1 MSDYLFRGNLA
12 KLDRDVYELTQL
24 EAERQARK
32 LILIP
37 SESTA
42 PLAVREALSSAFQNI
57 YAEGY
62 PDEESRWMTE
72 EEILDYPARLA
83 HYRRNGDPRYY
94 KGVEYADVVEALA
107 RRRAAE
113 AFAANRYTA
122 DQIYV
127 NVQALSGAPA
137 NNAVYQALL
146 NIGDTVMGLNL
157 LHGGHLSHGSSVNR
171 SGKYYKAVHYT
182 VDENEK
188 LDYNKIRAQALEA
201 KPKLIIA
208 GYSSYSWIPDWKK
221 FREIADEVGA
231 YFLADI
237 SHIGGL
243 VAAGVVPSPIGHAH
257 VVMSTTHKSLDGPR
271 GAVLL
276 TTDAA
281 IAKKIDKAVFPG
293 EQGGPHVNVF
303 AGLALTF
310 KFAQTRQ
317 FKKLQAQ
324 TVKNAQAMADQF
336 KKRGLRVPFGG
347 TDSHLVNVDVTTIKS
362 PEGIPLTGDQAA
374 RILDIVGIVVNRN
387 TIPGDKNS
395 LDPSGIR
402 LGTAWITQRGFN
414 EKTTH
419 ELTDIMADVLLAA
432 APHAVDTPHKGK
444 QRRAKVDFNVLN
456 DAKLRVRKLA
466 EKAGIDFKYKK
477 SGYPHFYY
485 IDDKVKVSRIGN
497 PTYAVFELS
506 GSRVRQVLDYAASS
520 DLSALKKRQSQ
531 PTTIA
536 TAKGVVKGALV
547 NVDDQTYQLLIPVNK
562 ASLVAT
568 WLRDLSDGYT
578 SFKLDGEK
586 DFSAK
591 RMPGPFV
598 MSQVRKAAKARPSP
612 QPSPAGRGGSVSE
625 DKPYF
630 IGISS
635 EVHKE
640 ALPSFEWN
648 PAPALPEGGG
658 SEILKRT
665 ALYDVHKSSGGR
677 MVPFA
682 GWEMPVVYTS
692 IYEEH
697 LATRQAAGLFDV
709 SHMGVY
715 DVRGA
720 DAASFL
726 DSVCGNDC
734 GGLEPSESL
743 YTHFLTPDADV
754 IDDTLVYRR
763 GWDNYLVVVNASNDD
778 KVRTWLES
786 VRDGKVCIDNAR
798 PWARTYGYNAEIRN
812 LRDPKSGSAMRVDIA
827 LQGPKSRDTLLAMGV
842 DDQTRGKVIG
852 LKRTQLCDAVIGG
865 FDLIV
870 SRTGYTGEKMA
881 FELFVHPE
889 RAVDFWNAVLKAGEA
904 FGVKPIG
911 LGARDSLR
919 TEAGLPLYGHEMGEG
934 SGKGGLDTS
943 REQRRDYSTTGLF
956 NGRDL
961 GVAEGG
967 FGSYM
972 KTYKPWFIGR
982 DAYVAREQER
992 KGVVVRFRF
1001 DDQRVRMAHNGD
1013 PVVNSNGE
1021 RIGFVTSCAIDSERF
1036 LTGQAYLENGYTK
1049 VDTPIGIHQGGLMD
1063 RPATAAKVVSRFAKL

>member
-1 MSDYLFRGNLA
+1 MSDFLFRGSL
-12 KLDRDVYELTQL
+12 KDLDPDVYELTQL
-24 EAERQARK
+24 ESERQARK

-42 PLAVREALSSAFQNI
+42 PMAVREALASSFQNI

-94 KGVEYADVVEALA
+94 KGVEYADAVEALA

-113 AFAANRYTA
+113 AFAANGFSA
-122 DQIYV
+122 DQIFV

-137 NNAVYQALL
+137 NNAVYQALVNL
-146 NIGDTVMGLNL
+146 GDTIMGLNL

-171 SGKYYKAVHYT
+171 SGKWFKAVHYN

-188 LDYNKIRAQALEA
+188 LDYDRIRALALEN
-201 KPKLIIA
+201 KPKLLIA
-208 GYSSYSWIPDWKK
+208 GASSYSWVPDWKK

-243 VAAGVVPSPIGHAH
+243 VAAGVVPSPIGFAH

-276 TTDAA
+276 TTDGA

-303 AGLALTF
+303 AGLALAF
-310 KFAQTRQ
+310 KLAQTKQ

-324 TVKNAQAMADQF
+324 TIKNAVAMADQF
-336 KKRGLRVPFGG
+336 TKRGLRVPFGG
-347 TDSHLVNVDVTTIKS
+347 TNCHMVNVDVTSVVGEDGTKLS
-362 PEGIPLTGDQAA
+362 GDQAA
-374 RILDIVGIVVNRN
+374 RILDIVGVVVNRN

-395 LDPSGIR
+395 ADPSGIR
-402 LGTAWITQRGFN
+402 LGTPWISQRGFD
-414 EKTTH
+414 EKMTR
-419 ELTDIMADVLLAA
+419 ELADVMADVLLAC
-432 APHAVDTPHKGK
+432 APHSVDTVRKGR

-456 DAKLRVRKLA
+456 DARLRVRKLA

-485 IDDKVKVSRIGN
+485 LDDKSTSGV
-497 PTYAVFELS
+497 YELS
-506 GSRVRQVLDYAASS
+506 GQRARQVLDFAVSS
-520 DLSALKKRQSQ
+520 DLSALKKGKTQVTS
-531 PTTIA
+531 IA
-536 TAKGVVKGALV
+536 TPKGVVQGLLK
-547 NVDDQTYQLLIPVNK
+547 NVDNNTYQLSVPVKN
-562 ASLVAT
+562 ASAVAT

-578 SFKLDGEK
+578 SFELNGGK

-591 RMPGPFV
+591 RLPGPFMV
-598 MSQVRKAAKARPSP
+598 NEVKAKLTATVPPLK
-612 QPSPAGRGGSVSE
+612 GGV
-625 DKPYF
+625 KPWF
-630 IGISS
+630 IGVSS
-635 EVHKE
+635 DIKE
-640 ALPSFEWN
+640 EPLPSFEWN
-648 PAPALPEGGG
+648 EAEG
-658 SEILKRT
+658 ELKKT
-665 ALYDVHKSSGGR
+665 KLNQVHRDLGGR

-682 GWEMPVVYTS
+682 GWEMPVQYS
-692 IYEEH
+692 GIFEEH
-697 LATRQAAGLFDV
+697 LATRNAAGLFDV

-726 DSVCGNDC
+726 DTVCSNDC
-734 GGLEPSESL
+734 GGLMPGESL
-743 YTHFLTPDADV
+743 YSHFLTPDANV
-754 IDDTLVYRR
+754 IDDTLIYRR

-778 KVRTWLES
+778 KDRTWLES
-786 VRDGKVCIDNAR
+786 VRDGLVKIDNNR

-812 LRDPKSGSAMRVDIA
+812 LRDPRSGDDMRVDIA

-842 DDQTRGKVIG
+842 DDASRARIMK
-852 LKRTQLCDAVIGG
+852 LKRTELCNAVVGG

-881 FELFVHPE
+881 FELFVHPD
-889 RAVDFWNAVLKAGEA
+889 RAAEFWLAVMKAGEQ

-919 TEAGLPLYGHEMGEG
+919 TEAGLPLYGHEMGLG
-934 SGKGGLDTS
+934 SGKF
-943 REQRRDYSTTGLF
+943 E
-956 NGRDL
+956 GRDL

-967 FGSYM
+967 FGSYV
-972 KTYKPWFIGR
+972 KPYKPYFIGR
-982 DAYVAREQER
+982 DAYVARERARQ
-992 KGVVVRFRF
+992 GVVVRFTF
-1001 DDQRVRMAHNGD
+1001 DEQRVRMAHNGD
-1013 PVVNSNGE
+1013 PVMNSNGE
-1021 RIGFVTSCAIDSERF
+1021 RVGFVTSCAIDGQRF
-1036 LTGQAYLENGYTK
+1036 ITGQAFVEFAYAKEG
-1049 VDTPIGIHQGGLMD
+1049 TPILIHQGGVMD
-1063 RPATAAKVVSRFAKL
+1063 RPATAAKVVSRFPKL

>member
-1 MSDYLFRGNLA
+1 MSDFLFRGSL
-12 KLDRDVYELTQL
+12 KDLDPDVYELTQL
-24 EAERQARK
+24 ESERQARK

-42 PLAVREALSSAFQNI
+42 PMAVREALASSFQNI

-94 KGVEYADVVEALA
+94 KGVEYADAVEALA

-113 AFAANRYTA
+113 AFAANGFSA
-122 DQIYV
+122 DQIFV

-137 NNAVYQALL
+137 NNAVYQALVNL
-146 NIGDTVMGLNL
+146 GDTIMGLNL

-171 SGKYYKAVHYT
+171 SGKWFKAVHYN

-188 LDYNKIRAQALEA
+188 LDYDRIRALALEN
-201 KPKLIIA
+201 KPKLLIA
-208 GYSSYSWIPDWKK
+208 GASSYSWVPDWKK

-243 VAAGVVPSPIGHAH
+243 VAAGVVPSPIGFAH

-276 TTDAA
+276 TTDGA

-303 AGLALTF
+303 AGLALAF
-310 KFAQTRQ
+310 KLAQTKQ

-324 TVKNAQAMADQF
+324 TIKNAVAMADQF
-336 KKRGLRVPFGG
+336 TKRGLRVPFGG
-347 TDSHLVNVDVTTIKS
+347 TNCHMVNVDVTSVVGEDGTKLS
-362 PEGIPLTGDQAA
+362 GDQAA
-374 RILDIVGIVVNRN
+374 RILDIVGVVVNRN

-395 LDPSGIR
+395 ADPSGIR
-402 LGTAWITQRGFN
+402 LGTPWISQRGFD
-414 EKTTH
+414 EKMTR
-419 ELTDIMADVLLAA
+419 ELADVMADVLLAC
-432 APHAVDTPHKGK
+432 APHSVDTVRKGR

-456 DAKLRVRKLA
+456 DARLRVRKLA

-485 IDDKVKVSRIGN
+485 LDDKSTSGV
-497 PTYAVFELS
+497 YELS
-506 GSRVRQVLDYAASS
+506 GQRARQVLDFAVSS
-520 DLSALKKRQSQ
+520 DLSALKKGKTQVTS
-531 PTTIA
+531 IA
-536 TAKGVVKGALV
+536 TPKGVVQGLLR
-547 NVDDQTYQLLIPVNK
+547 NVDNNTYQLSVPVKN
-562 ASLVAT
+562 ASAVAT

-578 SFKLDGEK
+578 SFELNGGK

-591 RMPGPFV
+591 RLPGPFV
-598 MSQVRKAAKARPSP
+598 VNEVKAKLTATVPPLK
-612 QPSPAGRGGSVSE
+612 GGV
-625 DKPYF
+625 KPWF
-630 IGISS
+630 IGVSS
-635 EVHKE
+635 DIKE
-640 ALPSFEWN
+640 EPLPSFEWN
-648 PAPALPEGGG
+648 EAEG
-658 SEILKRT
+658 ELKKT
-665 ALYDVHKSSGGR
+665 KLNQVHRDLGGR

-682 GWEMPVVYTS
+682 GWEMPVQYS
-692 IYEEH
+692 GIFEEH
-697 LATRQAAGLFDV
+697 LATRNAAGLFDV

-726 DSVCGNDC
+726 DTVCGNDC
-734 GGLEPSESL
+734 GGLMPGESL
-743 YTHFLTPDADV
+743 YSHFLTPDANV
-754 IDDTLVYRR
+754 IDDTLIYRR

-778 KVRTWLES
+778 KDRTWLES
-786 VRDGKVCIDNAR
+786 VRDGLVKIDNNR

-812 LRDPKSGSAMRVDIA
+812 LRDPRSGDDMRVDIA

-842 DDQTRGKVIG
+842 DDATRARIMK
-852 LKRTQLCDAVIGG
+852 LKRTELCNAVVGG

-881 FELFVHPE
+881 FELFVHPD
-889 RAVDFWNAVLKAGEA
+889 RAAEFWLAVMKAGEQ

-919 TEAGLPLYGHEMGEG
+919 TEAGLPLYGHEMGLG
-934 SGKGGLDTS
+934 SGKF
-943 REQRRDYSTTGLF
+943 E
-956 NGRDL
+956 GRDL

-967 FGSYM
+967 FGSYV
-972 KTYKPWFIGR
+972 KPYKPYFIGR
-982 DAYVAREQER
+982 DAYVARERARQ
-992 KGVVVRFRF
+992 GVVVRFTF
-1001 DDQRVRMAHNGD
+1001 DEQRVRMAHNGD
-1013 PVVNSNGE
+1013 PVMNSNGE
-1021 RIGFVTSCAIDSERF
+1021 RVGFVTSCAIDGQRF
-1036 LTGQAYLENGYTK
+1036 ITGQAFVELAYAKEG
-1049 VDTPIGIHQGGLMD
+1049 TPILIHQGGVMD
-1063 RPATAAKVVSRFAKL
+1063 RPATAAKVVSRFPKL

>member
-1 MSDYLFRGNLA
+1 MSDFLFRGSL
-12 KLDRDVYELTQL
+12 KDLDPDVYELTQL
-24 EAERQARK
+24 ESERQARK

-42 PLAVREALSSAFQNI
+42 PMAVREALASSFQNI

-94 KGVEYADVVEALA
+94 KGVEYADAVEALA

-113 AFAANRYTA
+113 AFAANGFSA
-122 DQIYV
+122 DQIFV

-137 NNAVYQALL
+137 NNAVYQALVNL
-146 NIGDTVMGLNL
+146 GDTIMGLNL

-171 SGKYYKAVHYT
+171 SGKWFKAVHYN

-188 LDYNKIRAQALEA
+188 LDYDRIRALALEN
-201 KPKLIIA
+201 KPKLLIA
-208 GYSSYSWIPDWKK
+208 GASSYSWVPDWKK

-243 VAAGVVPSPIGHAH
+243 VAAGVVPSPIGFAH

-276 TTDAA
+276 TTDGA

-303 AGLALTF
+303 AGLALAF
-310 KFAQTRQ
+310 KLAQTKQ

-324 TVKNAQAMADQF
+324 TIKNAVAMADQF
-336 KKRGLRVPFGG
+336 TKRGLRVPFGG
-347 TDSHLVNVDVTTIKS
+347 TNCHMVNVDVTSVVGEDGTKLS
-362 PEGIPLTGDQAA
+362 GDQAA
-374 RILDIVGIVVNRN
+374 RILDIVGVVVNRN

-395 LDPSGIR
+395 ADPSGIR
-402 LGTAWITQRGFN
+402 LGTPWISQRGFD
-414 EKTTH
+414 EKMTR
-419 ELTDIMADVLLAA
+419 ELADVMADVLLAC
-432 APHAVDTPHKGK
+432 APHSVDTVRKGR

-456 DAKLRVRKLA
+456 DARLRVRKLA

-485 IDDKVKVSRIGN
+485 LDDKSTSGV
-497 PTYAVFELS
+497 YELS
-506 GSRVRQVLDYAASS
+506 GQRARQVLDFAVSS
-520 DLSALKKRQSQ
+520 DLSALKKGKTQVTS
-531 PTTIA
+531 IA
-536 TAKGVVKGALV
+536 TPKGVVQGLLK
-547 NVDDQTYQLLIPVNK
+547 NVDNNTYQLSVPVKN
-562 ASLVAT
+562 ASAVAT

-578 SFKLDGEK
+578 SFELNGGK

-591 RMPGPFV
+591 RLPGPFV
-598 MSQVRKAAKARPSP
+598 VNEVKAKLTATVPPLK
-612 QPSPAGRGGSVSE
+612 GGV
-625 DKPYF
+625 KPWF
-630 IGISS
+630 IGVSS
-635 EVHKE
+635 DIKE
-640 ALPSFEWN
+640 EPLPSFEWN
-648 PAPALPEGGG
+648 EAEG
-658 SEILKRT
+658 ELKKT
-665 ALYDVHKSSGGR
+665 KLNQVHRDLGGR

-682 GWEMPVVYTS
+682 GWEMPVQYS
-692 IYEEH
+692 GIFEEH
-697 LATRQAAGLFDV
+697 LATRNAAGLFDV

-726 DSVCGNDC
+726 DTVCSNDC
-734 GGLEPSESL
+734 GGLMPGESL
-743 YTHFLTPDADV
+743 YSHFLTPDANV
-754 IDDTLVYRR
+754 IDDTLIYRR

-778 KVRTWLES
+778 KDRTWLES
-786 VRDGKVCIDNAR
+786 VRDGLVKIDNNR

-812 LRDPKSGSAMRVDIA
+812 LRDPRSGDDMRVDIA

-842 DDQTRGKVIG
+842 DDATRARIMK
-852 LKRTQLCDAVIGG
+852 LKRTELCNAVVGG

-881 FELFVHPE
+881 FELFVHPD
-889 RAVDFWNAVLKAGEA
+889 RAAEFWLAVMKAGEQ

-919 TEAGLPLYGHEMGEG
+919 TEAGLPLYGHEMGLG
-934 SGKGGLDTS
+934 SGKF
-943 REQRRDYSTTGLF
+943 E
-956 NGRDL
+956 GRDL

-967 FGSYM
+967 FGSYV
-972 KTYKPWFIGR
+972 KPYKPYFIGR
-982 DAYVAREQER
+982 DAYVARERARQ
-992 KGVVVRFRF
+992 GVVVRFTF
-1001 DDQRVRMAHNGD
+1001 DEQRVRMAHNGD
-1013 PVVNSNGE
+1013 PVMNSNGE
-1021 RIGFVTSCAIDSERF
+1021 RVGFVTSCAIDGQRF
-1036 LTGQAYLENGYTK
+1036 ITGQAFVEFAYAKEG
-1049 VDTPIGIHQGGLMD
+1049 TPILIHQGGVMD
-1063 RPATAAKVVSRFAKL
+1063 RPATAAKVVSRFPKL